1 MLRSKICIF
10 GIDSKKINW
19 SISGTAQENLIIILI
34 VAGMWTLPEEDLG
47 RLDRHRKVVYSGAWN
62 MHQARKKSMTFL
74 MKLMK
79 MTYGHW
85 IKSAQ
90 INNVEIAKG
99 VNSWEDAIKSLDL
112 KVENKIKVIL
122 PIIPLLLT
130 YEGSY
135 NFESSIRLDDA
146 WNKLKALDWQ

>member
-1 MLRSKICIF
+1 MLCSKFHIF
-10 GIDSKKINW
+10 GIDSRKTNW

-47 RLDRHRKVVYSGAWN
+47 RLDRLRKVVYSGAWN
-62 MHQARKKSMTFL
+62 MYQARKKSMTFL

-85 IKSAQ
+85 
-90 INNVEIAKG
+90 
-99 VNSWEDAIKSLDL
+99 
-112 KVENKIKVIL
+112 NKICADQQCGNSQRREFLGGCHKL
-122 PIIPLLLT
+122 PRFESREQNQGHTPIIPLLLT

-135 NFESSIRLDDA
+135 NFKSSIRLDDA
-146 WNKLKALDWQ
+146 WKKLKALDWQ